1 MSDSQ
6 DSDRQLAEFEHSHS
20 AKGLFLRYARG
31 RIGHFWHRQMLTLS
45 GSLALYL
52 LVAPRIGLAAACI
65 ALLGEAVDLLALRL
79 SQAGLASG
87 GSFGRY
93 YRLTAVSAGFQ
104 ALTIAACIALAAF
117 TAAPGD
123 ANFFSFAYLAGA
135 SLNAGLVL
143 HYHPLATKVRLG
155 VYAFALMGILAIE
168 SLVVNGVTQR
178 LGYDLLAIC
187 ILVYMVWLLTN
198 YVSSGMRR
206 HLKNS
211 RIMMQRQRQIESA
224 NDELRDQQATLR
236 YLSLV
241 ARHAAD
247 SVLISGR
254 DRRIEWVNDAFTR
267 ITGYT
272 RDEAVGRTPGEL
284 LNCPGTDQQTVR
296 ELEAALLQGQP
307 YRAEIL
313 NRRKDGA
320 EIWIDTTLAP
330 VVSESGELERV
341 VAIER
346 DVTEAKHHEAEMTDA
361 RIAAE
366 SSERAKS
373 AFLATMSHEI
383 RTPMNAVIGMADLL
397 CETKLDDN
405 QRLFAD
411 TIRNS
416 ADALLKIINDILDL
430 SKLEAGRLSIDPV
443 DFPPGPCVLDA
454 VDLLRP
460 RAEAKGLELAV
471 EFRTQL
477 PAMLHGDDGRL
488 RQILVNLTGNA
499 IKFSDHGRVSV
510 IVSHR
515 DQGAEVMLRI
525 EVRDTGIGIP
535 SEKRTRIFDPFAQ
548 ADAATTRRF
557 GGTGLGLAIS
567 RLLARQMGGDI
578 TVDSRP
584 GEGSCFRVDLK
595 LVSACGVR
603 EAEPL
608 ADVDQSALSGLRVLL
623 AEDNGT
629 NRLLVRT
636 FLKGTGIVLEMAVN
650 GRIAVDM
657 ATAQVFDV
665 ILMDLS
671 MPELDGLG
679 ATREIR
685 AFGGHR
691 PRIVALTANAFAS
704 DRKDC
709 LDAGMDA
716 FLSKPVRKADLLA
729 ALAGTTD
736 ADDAPARRRAAGGKS
751 L

>member
-1 MSDSQ
+1 MSDSR

-20 AKGLFLRYARG
+20 VEGLFLRYVRG
-31 RIGHFWHRQMLTLS
+31 RIGHFWHRQLLTLS
-45 GSLALYL
+45 GSLTLFL

-79 SQAGLASG
+79 SRAGLTTG

-93 YRLTAVSAGFQ
+93 YRLTALSAGFQ
-104 ALTIAACIALAAF
+104 AVTIAACVALAAF
-117 TAAPGD
+117 TAPPGD
-123 ANFFSFAYLAGA
+123 ANFFCFAYLAGA
-135 SLNAGLVL
+135 ALNAGLVL
-143 HYHPLATKVRLG
+143 HYHPLAARVRLG
-155 VYAFALMGILAIE
+155 VYGFALVAILAIE

-178 LGYDLLAIC
+178 LGYDLLAIG
-187 ILVYMVWLLTN
+187 ILVYMVWLLTD

-206 HLKNS
+206 HMRNS
-211 RIMMQRQRQIESA
+211 RTLLQRQRQIETA
-224 NDELRDQQATLR
+224 NGELRDQQATLR

-247 SVLISGR
+247 SVLICGP

-267 ITGYT
+267 ITGYA
-272 RDEAVGRTPGEL
+272 REEAVGRTPGEL
-284 LNCPGTDQQTVR
+284 LNCPGTDRQTVH
-296 ELEAALLQGQP
+296 ELEASLSRGKP
-307 YRAEIL
+307 FRAEIL
-313 NRRKDGA
+313 NRRKDGR

-330 VVSESGELERV
+330 LLSESGALERV

-346 DVTEAKHHEAEMTDA
+346 DITAAKRHEAEMTNA

-397 CETKLDDN
+397 CETDLDDS
-405 QRLFAD
+405 QRLYAE
-411 TIRNS
+411 TIRTS
-416 ADALLKIINDILDL
+416 AEALLKIINDILDL

-443 DFPPGPCVLDA
+443 DFSPGPCVLDA

-460 RAEAKGLELAV
+460 RAVAKGLELTV
-471 EFRTQL
+471 EFRTRL

-488 RQILVNLTGNA
+488 RQILVNLTGNS
-499 IKFSDHGRVSV
+499 IKFTDRGGVTI

-515 DQGAEVMLRI
+515 DQGAEVTLRI

-535 SEKRTRIFDPFAQ
+535 PDKRAGIFDPFAQ

-595 LVSACGVR
+595 LHAACGTR
-603 EAEPL
+603 ETEPL
-608 ADVDQSALSGLRVLL
+608 PGADLSALAGLRVLL

-629 NRLLVRT
+629 NRLLVRS
-636 FLKGTGIVLEMAVN
+636 FLKDTGVVLEMAQN
-650 GRIAVDM
+650 GRVAVDM
-657 ATAQVFDV
+657 ATMQTFDV

-685 AFGGHR
+685 ARGGHR

-716 FLSKPVRKADLLA
+716 FLSKPVRKSDLLA
-729 ALAGTTD
+729 ALAEATD
-736 ADDAPARRRAAGGKS
+736 ADTAPARLRTAGGKS

>member
-1 MSDSQ
+1 MSDLR
-6 DSDRQLAEFEHSHS
+6 DSDRQLAEFEHGHS
-20 AKGLFLRYARG
+20 AEGLFLRYARG
-31 RIGHFWHRQMLTLS
+31 RITHFWHRQLMTLS
-45 GSLALYL
+45 GAVTLALL
-52 LVAPRIGLAAACI
+52 IAPRIGLAAASL

-79 SQAGLASG
+79 SQAGLRAG
-87 GSFGRY
+87 GPVGRY
-93 YRLTAVSAGFQ
+93 YRLTALSAGFQ
-104 ALTIAACIALAAF
+104 ALTIVACIALAAF

-123 ANFFSFAYLAGA
+123 ANFFCFAYLAGA
-135 SLNAGLVL
+135 ALNAGLVL
-143 HYHPLATKVRLG
+143 QYHPLATWVRLG
-155 VYAFALMGILAIE
+155 VYGCALVGILAIE
-168 SLVVNGVTQR
+168 SLVVNGVTPR
-178 LGYDLLAIC
+178 LGYDLLAIG
-187 ILVYMVWLLTN
+187 ILVYMVWLLTE
-198 YVSSGMRR
+198 YVSSNMRR
-206 HLKNS
+206 HIDTS
-211 RIMMQRQRQIESA
+211 RALLQRQRQIETA
-224 NDELRDQQATLR
+224 NAELRDQQARLR

-247 SVLISGR
+247 SVLICGP

-272 RDEAVGRTPGEL
+272 RHEAVGRTPGDL
-284 LNCPGTDQQTVR
+284 LNCPGTDPQTVR
-296 ELEAALLQGQP
+296 DLERTVADGKP
-307 YRAEIL
+307 FRAEIL
-313 NRRKDGA
+313 NRCKDGR
-320 EIWIDTTLAP
+320 EIWVDTTLAP
-330 VVSESGELERV
+330 LLSDQGALERV
-341 VAIER
+341 VSIER
-346 DVTEAKHHEAEMTDA
+346 DITDAKRHEAEMAAA

-397 CETKLDDN
+397 CETALDAD
-405 QRLFAD
+405 QRLYAD
-411 TIRNS
+411 TIRTS
-416 ADALLKIINDILDL
+416 AEALLKIINDILDL

-443 DFPPGPCVLDA
+443 DFAPGPCVLDA

-471 EFRTQL
+471 EFRTRL

-499 IKFSDHGRVSV
+499 IKFTEQGSV
-510 IVSHR
+510 TILVSHR
-515 DQGAEVMLRI
+515 RRGAEVWLRI

-535 SEKRTRIFDPFAQ
+535 SEKCTRIFDPFAQ

-578 TVDSRP
+578 SLESHP
-584 GEGSCFRVDLK
+584 GQGSCFRVEVQLHPARGLRAPEALPEADL
-595 LVSACGVR
+595 
-603 EAEPL
+603 
-608 ADVDQSALSGLRVLL
+608 SALAGLRVLL

-629 NRLLVRT
+629 NRLLVQS
-636 FLKGTGIVLEMAVN
+636 FLKGTGVLLEMAPN
-650 GRIAVDM
+650 GRIAVER
-657 ATAQVFDV
+657 AAAEVFDV

-679 ATREIR
+679 ATRAIR
-685 AFGGHR
+685 ARGGHH

-709 LDAGMDA
+709 HDAGMDA
-716 FLSKPVRKADLLA
+716 FLSKPVRKPELLA
-729 ALAGTTD
+729 TLAEMAG
-736 ADDAPARRRAAGGKS
+736 ADPAPARRAAAGGKS